1 MELRADKLC
10 LGYGDRVVVNELNL
24 NIPNGKVTAIL
35 GRNAS
40 GKSTI
45 LKAFARLLKPNDGA
59 VLLNG
64 KAIHE
69 LPTKTVAQHLAILPQ
84 TPQAPDGITVE
95 ELVWF
100 GRHPYQGL
108 LGLKSKQDREIV
120 RWALTATDMIGLS
133 DRPLSSLSGG
143 QRQRA
148 WIATALAQD
157 SQYLLLDEPT
167 TYLDIA
173 YQLDVLE
180 LLVSLN
186 RQTGRTIVMVL
197 HDLNQGARYAD
208 HFVAVKNGKVEAQG
222 PPKETLT
229 AALVESVFG
238 IQCQILSDPYT
249 DTPLCVPACF
259 LNGAFGHTSP
269 VDRGRAGRD
278 GAKNQPTVP
287 VRT

>member
-1 MELRADKLC
+1 MELRANELC
-10 LGYGDRVVVNELNL
+10 LGYGQRMVVNGLDL
-24 NIPNGKVTAIL
+24 SIPVGKVTAVL

-45 LKAFARLLKPNDGA
+45 LKAFARLIKPSDGA

-64 KAIHE
+64 KAIHQ

-84 TPQAPDGITVE
+84 TPQAPDGITVQ

-108 LGLKSKQDREIV
+108 LGVKTKRDREIV
-120 RWALTATDMIGLS
+120 EWALDVTDLDS
-133 DRPLSSLSGG
+133 LAERPLSSLSGG

-157 SQYLLLDEPT
+157 SRFLLLDEPT

-173 YQLDVLE
+173 YQLEVLE

-208 HFVAVKNGKVEAQG
+208 HLVAVRNGKIEAQG
-222 PPKETLT
+222 PPQETLT
-229 AALVESVFG
+229 AEMVERVFG
-238 IQCQILSDPYT
+238 IQCQILQDPYT
-249 DTPLCVPACF
+249 GTPLCVPGCF
-259 LNGAFGHTSP
+259 LNGPFGKTMSASQTTE
-269 VDRGRAGRD
+269 RQALAG
-278 GAKNQPTVP
+278 P
-287 VRT
+287 